1 MDGEERAQWG
11 GGLAASLLPQC
22 PQHAPGVSCGPR
34 GSPSSLLDT
43 PPPPLLASSLQAC
56 PPLPRTP
63 LEEAPGRDLSLGHL
77 PRYPWDSGQPNQ
89 LTPAEHV
96 PSHKSHAE
104 ATREM
109 RRVSPPA
116 AGEGKVRT
124 SAADGLSLLVDQEQD
139 EGQAEDAHDAGARR
153 QRGGCD
159 ICNRRE
165 QSWSGQ
171 WGGFA
176 LRFSSSRSRAQG
188 NTGVAPRLMRCGSGT
203 HGRSA
208 PRGICAGMPCR
219 LRT

>member
-1 MDGEERAQWG
+1 MSQLSQWMGRKGLSGEGAWQHLCCLSAPSTLPG
-11 GGLAASLLPQC
+11 CLADL
-22 PQHAPGVSCGPR
+22 VGPPPR
-34 GSPSSLLDT
+34 SWT
-43 PPPPLLASSLQAC
+43 PPPRLLAGSLQAC

-96 PSHKSHAE
+96 PSHKSHAD
-104 ATREM
+104 AAREM

-176 LRFSSSRSRAQG
+176 LRFSSSRSRS
-188 NTGVAPRLMRCGSGT
+188 TGQHRRCPT
-203 HGRSA
+203 PDAMWLRHARAVRS
-208 PRGICAGMPCR
+208 
-219 LRT
+219 